1 MRRFRTVKNLNDGG
15 STSNDDGSKSNNGGS
30 TSNDDGSKRND
41 DGSTSND
48 DGSKRNDDG
57 SKSNDESTSNGGSV
71 KHEGFRW
78 LSFWPNYGN
87 VYICYNLDKSRSLSF
102 LHRDAI
108 PTLIGQCL
116 PSNLLRVLDLIE
128 LPPLSNEIFMS
139 LRDLVL
145 LRYMDIALDDCL
157 SPEELVDVVS
167 KTQNL
172 QTLIISQNGTG
183 FSDMCLPSKL
193 LKSPQLRHVE
203 VSYALSVDPPRKV
216 KEALHTLYWLSLD
229 HCTKEVFSRIPN
241 VKKLGI
247 ICGSKPSPKAIEPA
261 KLENL
266 GSLDKLETL
275 MIAFRKGSP
284 TGLQSLK
291 SLPLNLNIKKLK
303 LKRTCLP
310 WSEINVIGL
319 LPNLEV
325 LKLKEVSDGPDWEPT
340 EGNFSKL
347 KFLYLEAEKLESWEV
362 DGGDQFRCLKHLVL
376 KKCTK
381 LKAIPTGFE
390 DVNTLESIELLNCP
404 LPVKESAQEISDN
417 RETYGSKPIN
427 IRHGLPLFSH
437 SMSSFK
443 L

>member
-1 MRRFRTVKNLNDGG
+1 MRRFRTVKNSNDGG
-15 STSNDDGSKSNNGGS
+15 STSNDDGSKSNDGGG
-30 TSNDDGSKRND
+30 TSNDDGSK
-41 DGSTSND
+41 SN

-57 SKSNDESTSNGGSV
+57 SKSNDGSTSNGGSV

-172 QTLIISQNGTG
+172 QTLIISQNGTS
-183 FSDMCLPSKL
+183 FSDTCLPSKL
-193 LKSPQLRHVE
+193 LESPQLRHVE
-203 VSYALSVDPPRKV
+203 VSYALSVDPPSEV
-216 KEALHTLYWLSLD
+216 KEALHTLYWFSLD

-261 KLENL
+261 NLKNLE
-266 GSLDKLETL
+266 SLDKLETL

-284 TGLQSLK
+284 TGLRNLE

-310 WSEINVIGL
+310 WSEINVIGM

-325 LKLKEVSDGPDWEPT
+325 LKLKEVSDGPVWKPI
-340 EGNFSKL
+340 EGNFRKL
-347 KFLYLEAEKLESWEV
+347 KFLYLESENLESWEV
-362 DGGDQFRCLKHLVL
+362 DGEDHFPCLKHLVL

-381 LKAIPTGFE
+381 LEAIPTGFG
-390 DVNTLESIELLNCP
+390 DVNALESIELLNCP
-404 LPVKESAQEISDN
+404 TAVKDSAQEINVN
-417 RETYGSKPIN
+417 REPYGYNPII

-437 SMSSFK
+437 SMSFF
-443 L
+443 

>member
-15 STSNDDGSKSNNGGS
+15 STSNDDGSK
-30 TSNDDGSKRND
+30 SNDDGSKRND

-261 KLENL
+261 NLENL

-340 EGNFSKL
+340 EGINFSKL

-381 LKAIPTGFE
+381 LKGIPTGFE

-427 IRHGLPLFSH
+427 IRHVDQIQEVDDDEDADD
-437 SMSSFK
+437 SSE
-443 L
+443 